1 MKKKILLISC
11 TGMLGHQVLKVFE
24 NNKKFKIFATYR
36 SKYKLKLVEKYNNN
50 VVFFK
55 LDVLNKSDL
64 NNLKKKF
71 FDYIINCAGI
81 IKPHVDEKNKS
92 SILNAI
98 KVNSEFP
105 HIISEIF
112 PKSKIFQI
120 ATDCVFSGTK
130 GNYTED
136 DFHNA
141 TDIYGKTKSLGE
153 VKNNNFFNLRT
164 SIIGKEL
171 DGKFSLI
178 EWFLNSKKNSTLNG
192 FDNHMWNG
200 ITTVAFANFVLT
212 LINKE
217 IKVPNFIHIIPKNM
231 VTKFEMLMNFRK
243 FFLRNDL
250 KVNKVNAKVAI
261 NRTLNTKYSK
271 LVFKIWKESK
281 YKKIPSFKDMLK
293 EIC

>member
-1 MKKKILLISC
+1 MKKKILLIGC
-11 TGMLGHQVLKVFE
+11 TGMLGHQVLKVFQNSKE
-24 NNKKFKIFATYR
+24 FKIFATYR
-36 SKYKLKLVEKYNNN
+36 SKYKLKLVEQYNNH
-50 VVFFK
+50 VIFFK
-55 LDVLNKSDL
+55 LDVLSKRDL
-64 NNLKKKF
+64 NNLKQKQ

-81 IKPHVDEKNKS
+81 IKPHVDDKNKS

-136 DFHNA
+136 DFHDA
-141 TDIYGKTKSLGE
+141 TDVYGKTKSLGE

-171 DGKFSLI
+171 DGNFSLI
-178 EWFLNSKKNSTLNG
+178 QWFLNSKKNSKLNG
-192 FDNHMWNG
+192 FNNHMWNG
-200 ITTVAFANFVLT
+200 VTTTAFANFVLT
-212 LINKE
+212 LIKKE
-217 IKVPNFIHIIPKNM
+217 TKIPNFIHVIPKNM
-231 VTKFEMLMNFRK
+231 VTKFEMLINFRR

-250 KVNKVNAKVAI
+250 KVNKVNAKLAI

-271 LVFKIWKESK
+271 LVFQIWKESK
-281 YKKIPSFKDMLK
+281 YKKIPSFNDMLK
-293 EIC
+293 EIY